1 LDKAHELITLKT
13 IEAIAKIPLIKPL
26 MPNRPIVV
34 RKELVER
41 GIIKTGDGVTLIDG
55 RTTEISGDSL
65 EEIFF
70 RI

>member
-1 LDKAHELITLKT
+1 VKIYIFVDMKGISGVSGSEFVTESMELYQ
-13 IEAIAKIPLIKPL
+13 
-26 MPNRPIVV
+26 
-34 RKELVER
+34 
-41 GIIKTGDGVTLIDG
+41 TGNGVTLIDG